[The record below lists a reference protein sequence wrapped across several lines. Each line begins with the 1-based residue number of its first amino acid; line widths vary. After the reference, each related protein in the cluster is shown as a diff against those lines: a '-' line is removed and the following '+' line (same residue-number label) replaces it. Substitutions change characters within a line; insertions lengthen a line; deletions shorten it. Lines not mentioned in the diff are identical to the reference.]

1 MLITTKGVVIRE
13 RRSREND
20 KFIDVLTSDYGIIEI
35 SAKGAQK
42 VGGKNNASTQLF
54 AYSNFCV
61 QKRGERYY
69 LNSSEPIHIFYPIRT
84 DIEKTALASYFSE
97 IVKYAVPSEQPSSD
111 VLRLLLNSFH
121 FMAEGTKELSFLK
134 SVFELRLMADIG
146 MMPDVI
152 GCKECRKYDSDEM
165 FFCIQE
171 GKLICG
177 NCRSQGVFTDEAVK
191 INGTLLHAIRYIVL
205 TELEQL
211 WNFKLSEACQKS
223 LNYITENYLLTH
235 IGKRFPTLDFYK
247 SL

>member
-20 KFIDVLTSDYGIIEI
+20 KFIDVLTPDNGIIEI

-61 QKRGERYY
+61 QSRGERYY

-97 IVKYAVPSEQPSSD
+97 IIKYAVPSEQPSAD
-111 VLRLLLNSFH
+111 ILRLLLNSFN
-121 FMAEGTKELSFLK
+121 FLAEGTKELSFLK

-152 GCKECRKYDSDEM
+152 GCKECRRYDSDKM
-165 FFCIQE
+165 FFSITE
-171 GKLICG
+171 GKLLCG
-177 NCRSQGVFTDEAVK
+177 DCYEQGIPIENIVQ
-191 INGTLLHAIRYIVL
+191 INGTVLHTIRYIVL
-205 TELEQL
+205 SELEQL
-211 WNFKLSEACQKS
+211 WNFKISEQCQKS

-235 IGKRFPTLDFYK
+235 LGKHFPTLDFYK